1 MEEPQNISYE
11 QIVSKLDRLS
21 GNDLH
26 GEKATALTT
35 ERINQID
42 EMMDL
47 TKFEKNNGKES
58 NKKETISEEDIN
70 NGRTLM
76 GILHTDPLILI
87 QKSESYHQK
96 MKERFDTGY
105 FNDDIHLAVRTF
117 LNYVSEKDTN
127 KEQRTVILPD
137 SQAIFSVGPGYFDK
151 EKNEVYFNNINGDCV
166 DEESLRAFLKR
177 RLT

>member
-1 MEEPQNISYE
+1 MEETQNIPYE
-11 QIVSKLDRLS
+11 QIVSKLDGLS
-21 GNDLH
+21 RNDLH
-26 GEKATALTT
+26 VDRASALTT

-47 TKFEKNNGKES
+47 TKFEKSNRKKL
-58 NKKETISEEDIN
+58 NKKGTISEEDIN

-76 GILHTDPLILI
+76 EILHTDPSILI
-87 QKSESYHQK
+87 KKSESYHQK

-105 FNDDIHLAVRTF
+105 FNDDIQLAVRTF
-117 LNYVSEKDTN
+117 LNYVAEKDTN
-127 KEQRTVILPD
+127 IEQRTVTLPD

-166 DEESLRAFLKR
+166 DEESLLAFLKR